1 MRLVSCIVG
10 SRLKCVSVLHGIAY
24 MLLSNVLSRGRETA
38 KVCKIKMKG
47 NLESFVALSNRFL
60 FTKIGHDLYVCS
72 SNIIERIKRN

>member
-24 MLLSNVLSRGRETA
+24 MLLSSVLSSRERDGEG
-38 KVCKIKMKG
+38 CKIKMKG
-47 NLESFVALSNRFL
+47 NWASFVALSNRFL